1 MKKITFLWVFI
12 LMVMN
17 VGFAQQV
24 SLYSFSESTDTYNS
38 VNGTDVAATGDDGS
52 ENGIPIGFTFKF
64 EGVNYTTFSV
74 NTNGFINLG
83 GTIGFGSYM
92 NSLSNSCAFSP
103 LIGPF
108 WDDNNR
114 GTGSIQYAV
123 SGVSP
128 NQILEIG
135 WDNVNIGGSG
145 STSSSAYASF
155 KIVLHQTTN
164 EIDFIYGS
172 TMDNAGTLSA
182 SIGLNG
188 ANTFLSVTPGPNVT
202 ATVSGGTANN
212 SISSTSS
219 LVGVKYTFTPPSPC
233 TGLPMPGDTVSTV
246 STVCIGVPF
255 ELSLQNNLGS
265 GINYQWKISP
275 TGAANSYVNAPGNST
290 SNTYTAIQSTV
301 NYYKCIVTCT
311 NSGLTFS
318 SNPVMVGL
326 NDPLTCYCT
335 PVYTTGITYGDM
347 ISNIEITN
355 TTLSN
360 NTGTD
365 TSGPSYTH
373 FTGQPNYT
381 ATLQAGANYN
391 VIVTVGTF
399 GSQNVAVWI
408 DYNDNGVFDTTER
421 VGYSTSY
428 IGANGTATFPIVLSC
443 SPPLGVHRMRV
454 RDVYSTAGD
463 QIDPCSSYGYGE
475 TEDYNVTITAAAPCP
490 QPSGLSVSDISA
502 FSALLSWNTGC
513 TETMWDVHVTLA
525 GGGEPVGAP
534 SGVNVTSP
542 YLVNNLIP
550 ETAYDFYVR
559 ANCQGNGYSVWT
571 GPFTFTT
578 TAIPPSNDDCIN
590 SYPLTVNP
598 DLNCGIVTSG
608 TINAATPSTVNDTTC
623 FGDANDDV
631 WFSFVATQTAHQISL
646 INVVGTTTDL
656 YHSLWTGPDCDN
668 LTLVP
673 NSCSDP
679 NVSVPSGLVV
689 GETYYVRV
697 YSYSS
702 SPEITTF
709 DVCVSTLPPPPSND
723 ECSTPDTLIVGGVFG
738 DNIVTG
744 SNEWATNSNPP
755 TPGCASF
762 NGGDVWYQVVVPASG
777 SLTLE
782 TNNDGANGSQ
792 ILDTGMAVYSGNCN
806 SLFLEACDDD
816 SSSDGLFSF
825 ITLNNMNP
833 GDTLYVNVWEYGND
847 TMGTF
852 KISAYDASLA
862 NTSFSNS
869 NFTFYPNPVKDVL
882 TISNSENISK
892 VQVIN
897 LLGQEM
903 IVKTVND
910 NQGQID
916 MSGLSTGTYL
926 VKITSDKLVK
936 TIKVI
941 KE

>member
-24 SLYSFSESTDTYNS
+24 SLYSFSESTDTYNP

-135 WDNVNIGGSG
+135 WDNINIGGFG
-145 STSSSAYASF
+145 LTSTTSFASF

-188 ANTFLSVTPGPNVT
+188 ANSFLSVTPGPGATST
-202 ATVSGGTANN
+202 ATSGTANN
-212 SISSTSS
+212 SISSTSD
-219 LVGVKYTFTPPSPC
+219 LLGVKYTFTPPSPC
-233 TGLPMPGDTVSTV
+233 AGLPMPGDTISAF
-246 STVCIGVPF
+246 SSVCIGIPF

-265 GINYQWKISP
+265 GINYQWKVSQ
-275 TGAANSYVNAPGNST
+275 TGAANSFVNAPGNST
-290 SNTYTAIQSTV
+290 SNIYTATQSTLS
-301 NYYKCIVTCT
+301 YYKCEVTCT

-318 SNPVMVGL
+318 SNPVMVDL
-326 NDPLTCYCT
+326 NDPLSCYCT
-335 PVYTTGITYGDM
+335 PVYTNGTTYGDL

-355 TTLSN
+355 TTLIN
-360 NTGTD
+360 NSGTD
-365 TSGPSYTH
+365 MTGPSYTH
-373 FTGQPNYT
+373 YTGQPNYT

-391 VIVTVGTF
+391 VIVTVGSF
-399 GSQNVAVWI
+399 GSQNLAVWI
-408 DYNDNGVFDTTER
+408 DYNDDGLFDITER
-421 VGYSTSY
+421 VGYSTTY
-428 IGANGTATFPIVLSC
+428 IGANETATFPIVLSC

-454 RDVYSTAGD
+454 RDVYATPGD
-463 QIDPCSSYGYGE
+463 QIGPCTSYGYGE
-475 TEDYNVTITAAAPCP
+475 TEDYDVTITAAAPCP
-490 QPSGLSVSDISA
+490 QPSGLSVSDLSA
-502 FSALLSWNTGC
+502 FSAVLSWNTGC
-513 TETMWDVHVTLA
+513 TETMWDVHVTSV
-525 GGGEPVGAP
+525 GGGEPIGNP
-534 SGVNVTSP
+534 SDPNVTSP
-542 YLVNNLIP
+542 YVVNNLNP

-559 ANCQGNGYSVWT
+559 ANCDANGYSVWT

-578 TAIPPSNDDCIN
+578 TAIPPSNDDCVN
-590 SYPLTVNP
+590 SYALTVNP
-598 DLNCGIVTSG
+598 DLNCGIITSG
-608 TINAATPSTVNDTTC
+608 TINAATPSTITDTTC

-631 WFSFVATQTAHQISL
+631 WFSFEATQTAHQISL

-668 LTLVP
+668 LELVP
-673 NSCSDP
+673 NTCSDP

-689 GETYYVRV
+689 GQTYYVRV

-702 SPEITTF
+702 NPEITTF

-723 ECSTPDTLIVGGVFG
+723 ECSNPDTLVVGGVFG
-738 DNIVTG
+738 DNIATG

-755 TPGCASF
+755 APGCASF
-762 NGGDVWYQVVVPASG
+762 SGGDVWYQVVVPASG
-777 SLTLE
+777 SITLE
-782 TNNDGANGSQ
+782 TNSDGVNGSQ
-792 ILDTGMAVYSGNCN
+792 ISDTGMAIYSGDCN
-806 SLFLEACDDD
+806 NLFLEGCDDD
-816 SSSDGLFSF
+816 SSSDGNFSL
-825 ITLNNMNP
+825 ISLSNLNP

-882 TISNSENISK
+882 AISNSENISK

-903 IVKTVND
+903 IVKTIND